1 MCLILFL
8 AGHGEERNTPAQ
20 TRTGITDLGGL
31 RSVRL
36 NYGGFS
42 SIIAWAAP
50 LTNVISRVTVR
61 PWDGGVEGR
70 WAILR
75 GIRKIVPSGKAMTVG
90 G

>member
-1 MCLILFL
+1 
-8 AGHGEERNTPAQ
+8 
-20 TRTGITDLGGL
+20 
-31 RSVRL
+31 L

-42 SIIAWAAP
+42 NIIAWVAP